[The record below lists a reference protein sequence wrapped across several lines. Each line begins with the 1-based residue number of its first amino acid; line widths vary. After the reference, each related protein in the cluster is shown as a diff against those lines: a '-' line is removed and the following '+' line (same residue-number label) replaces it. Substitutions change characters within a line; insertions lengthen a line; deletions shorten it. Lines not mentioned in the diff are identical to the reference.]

1 MESRQQTKKDQ
12 GVQENTHER
21 RPQVRLRG
29 ARDGGQVSRPHAEM
43 AQVLEKHPLARTVEG
58 AIAHASLQIPADPR
72 DNSVH
77 SEETR
82 RVLQQRRLFF
92 RGQTERDQL
101 VHTYFTEPRALSEA
115 AVRKHMGKVEVAVE
129 PKGQLSRRA
138 ALGTNDRATDQQTN
152 VLRAPLYA
160 VLSRL
165 EAEPTVDG
173 KTEKPNG
180 QEGGEEQEIGCEI
193 Y

>member
-1 MESRQQTKKDQ
+1 MTRSLQHTRPSGLNPSTTLVYGSCIHSMSVPTQTHGKTRAKVHSTRIAEWRADHKQEDQ

-29 ARDGGQVSRPHAEM
+29 ARDGGQVSRPHAEVT
-43 AQVLEKHPLARTVEG
+43 QVLEKHSLARAVEG

-72 DNSVH
+72 DDRVH

-82 RVLQQRRLFF
+82 RVLQQRRIFL

-115 AVRKHMGKVEVAVE
+115 A
-129 PKGQLSRRA
+129 
-138 ALGTNDRATDQQTN
+138 
-152 VLRAPLYA
+152 
-160 VLSRL
+160 
-165 EAEPTVDG
+165 
-173 KTEKPNG
+173 
-180 QEGGEEQEIGCEI
+180 
-193 Y
+193 